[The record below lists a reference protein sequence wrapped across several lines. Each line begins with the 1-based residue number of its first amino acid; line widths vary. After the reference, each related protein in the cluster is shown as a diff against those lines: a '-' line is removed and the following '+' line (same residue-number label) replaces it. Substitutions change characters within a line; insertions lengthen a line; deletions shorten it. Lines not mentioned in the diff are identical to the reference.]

1 MSYVKINKNNRF
13 LYGSVSINGSKSIS
27 NRLLILKAIYKDE
40 IDIVNLSNCEDT
52 EVLKS
57 SLTSHSNMLDIH
69 HAGTAMRFLTSYL
82 SIQKEREVIL
92 TGSKRM
98 KERPILVLV
107 DALRKLGAEIN
118 FLEKEGYPPIKI
130 LGKEITGGEININ
143 AQVSSQYISSLMLVA
158 SKFKNGLKIF
168 MQDNIT
174 SFPYIKMTFDLL
186 ILSGIKVLWDKKKVI
201 HIYPGK
207 KKEKKRFYIESDWS
221 SASYYYS
228 ISAIAKES
236 KIVLSSYD
244 NNSLQGDKEVSYIYD
259 KYFGISTLFKK
270 NKIIIFKKRNS
281 SLPKFF
287 ELDLNKTPD
296 VAQTV
301 TVTSAALG
309 IKCFLKGLET
319 LKIKETDRLIAL
331 KNELY
336 KIGVKINITNHSI
349 EITDFLQKQNNR
361 CLFFNTYQDHRMA
374 MSFAPLGIQYS
385 IYIEAPNVVK
395 KSYPNFWKD
404 LKSIGFS
411 IENDYFFR

>member
-1 MSYVKINKNNRF
+1 MSYVKIKKKNNRS

-52 EVLKS
+52 EILKS
-57 SLTSHSNMLDIH
+57 SLTSYSNILDIH

-168 MQDNIT
+168 MQDNVT

-186 ILSGIKVLWDKKKVI
+186 ILSGIKVLWNNKKVI
-201 HIYPGK
+201 HIFPGK
-207 KKEKKRFYIESDWS
+207 KKQKKCFYIESDWS

-228 ISAIAKES
+228 MSAIAKES
-236 KIVLSSYD
+236 KIILSSYD
-244 NNSLQGDKEVSYIYD
+244 NNSLQGDKEVSYIYE
-259 KYFGISTLFKK
+259 KYFGISTLFKE
-270 NKIIIFKKRNS
+270 NKIIIFKKINF

-287 ELDLNKTPD
+287 ELNLNKTPD
-296 VAQTV
+296 IAQTI

-331 KNELY
+331 KKELH
-336 KIGVKINITNHSI
+336 KIGVKTNITNYSI
-349 EITDFLQKQNNR
+349 EITDFLQEKNH
-361 CLFFNTYQDHRMA
+361 CIFFNTYQDHRMA
-374 MSFAPLGIQYS
+374 MSFAPLGLQYS
-385 IYIEAPNVVK
+385 ICIEDPNVVK
-395 KSYPNFWKD
+395 KSYPNFWID

-411 IENDYFFR
+411 IENDYFSR